1 MRKRTNDCG
10 VSWMKRFEP
19 ARGFSLLELLITLA
33 VVAIVAAFSLPSL
46 NMLLQRGQQRAAA
59 SELISIINL
68 SRNTAIQEQVSVTL
82 CPINE
87 KGKCSKDW
95 DQPLVAFRDP
105 MRKREASQSDQV
117 LRILDLGNDGITIG
131 RTGIR
136 DYFRFRP
143 SGLAEEAIGNIVWCP
158 KNRNSNFAFQ
168 IRINM
173 GGRPLVSKDN
183 DGDGIPED
191 TYGKPVKCN

>member
-1 MRKRTNDCG
+1 
-10 VSWMKRFEP
+10 MKRFEP
-19 ARGFSLLELLITLA
+19 ARGFSLLELLITLTM
-33 VVAIVAAFSLPSL
+33 VAIVAAFSLSSL
-46 NMLLQRGQQRAAA
+46 NMVLQRGQQRAAA

-82 CPINE
+82 CPISE

-95 DQPLVAFRDP
+95 NQPLIAFRDP
-105 MRKREASQSDQV
+105 MRKREVSHSDQV
-117 LRILDLGNDGITIG
+117 LRILNLGNDGITIG

-158 KNRNSNFAFQ
+158 KNRNSYFAFQ

-191 TYGKPVKCN
+191 TYGKPVKCK